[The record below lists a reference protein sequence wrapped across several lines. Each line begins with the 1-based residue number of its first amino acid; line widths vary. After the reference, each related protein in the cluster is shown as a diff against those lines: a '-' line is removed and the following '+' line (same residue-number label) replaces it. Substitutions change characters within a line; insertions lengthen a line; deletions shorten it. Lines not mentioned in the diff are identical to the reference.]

1 MRRRR
6 RDAEAEPASEQA
18 PTRPERGPYDIEDI
32 DHDAQYLD
40 LGSLMLMPP
49 PEGLDLRLQVEEST
63 GDVAALLLVGE
74 DGLIEMRAFAS
85 SRSGDLW
92 QDAREAI
99 AADTTRRGGSV
110 NEQEGPFGPELF
122 CQVPVPGEDGQQVVQ
137 PSRVIGFSGPRWFL
151 RATIAGRPAVDS
163 AAAQPFEQVFATTV
177 VNRGADAMPPGEALP
192 LKLPP
197 EARRVD

>member
-6 RDAEAEPASEQA
+6 KDTGLETAAEQE

-32 DHDAQYLD
+32 DADAQYLD

-49 PEGLDLRLQVEEST
+49 PEGLDLRLQVEETT
-63 GDVAALLLVGE
+63 GAVAALLLVGE
-74 DGLIEMRAFAS
+74 EGLIEMRAFAS

-99 AADTTRRGGSV
+99 AADTTQRGGTV
-110 NEQEGPFGPELF
+110 KEQEGPFGPELF

-151 RATIAGRPAVDS
+151 RATIAGRPAVDAD
-163 AAAQPFEQVFATTV
+163 AARPFEQVFATTV
-177 VNRGADAMPPGEALP
+177 VNRGTEAMPPGEALA